1 MQCAFTA
8 RRCIYSEKKS
18 RLRVIVETVQRLFLF
33 ADDRK
38 PLGKSGVSC
47 LLMCVVSTHVTNVLC
62 TRGVSGHPGFAG
74 VEPVVCVWLSTAWN
88 LLLVC
93 GLSTQPMHFKFEFK

>member
-1 MQCAFTA
+1 M
-8 RRCIYSEKKS
+8 CIYSEKMHLQREEVTTPCY
-18 RLRVIVETVQRLFLF
+18 RLIVETVQRLFLF

-74 VEPVVCVWLSTAWN
+74 VEPVVCVWLSTVWN
-88 LLLVC
+88 LLLVW
-93 GLSTQPMHFKFEFK
+93 LSTQPMHFKFEFK